1 MNLGEHWFTLRRFG
15 AAPKSVD
22 DLSPGQGHWFNL
34 NSFLQKPE
42 WVGKLYLSMVLQQ
55 SEEEGADISRPTALI
70 NGQVKLNAAVCP
82 SPGYSVFVVTRMDP
96 TRETALPETDA
107 DRLAARL
114 PDPSSGTSSLPV
126 TSSHTLSSC
135 APSASRS
142 RPHSPNSPSPR
153 PWQEE
158 RSLSPMHQLLEA
170 TEADLY
176 RDTSYPP
183 YLREPPR
190 RPGPDTHEGG
200 LGGLEGLDHPDGD
213 VEFRAAMEDRELQAA
228 LQASLMSGPSPV
240 AATHPFFDAFQPHS
254 DSGLESPLP
263 LPVPPPLLPNPRFT
277 ASRTSGTT
285 NTMRSDRHPGNRRSR
300 SGSRSN
306 SGSGS
311 RIQSR
316 HASRLASPTFP
327 LSIPVVPEPEVDPDL
342 DPVAASIARNRLI
355 MERMRREQEMAFR
368 DTFEDVDM
376 EDVARRRVE
385 TQEEEEMLKRAIE
398 ESEKLAMEVDE
409 RQRQENQD
417 HQPDAGGSNPT
428 SPPRMSSSLIQGHRV
443 YDDEDEE
450 LQAAL
455 RASLQDV
462 PEGYQAPP
470 SPPPT
475 RRQPPSGLS
484 LSRKQTLAP
493 MMGTADLPSVITPAL
508 ESGFGSSRPTGLGTS
523 TFPKSVKEDTRG
535 EEEEGDQGKG
545 GGGRT
550 RGTGDGTDSEFESE
564 MEASFIEPK
573 EDEVSVEEMRKR
585 RLAKFG
591 A

>member
-1 MNLGEHWFTLRRFG
+1 
-15 AAPKSVD
+15 
-22 DLSPGQGHWFNL
+22 
-34 NSFLQKPE
+34 
-42 WVGKLYLSMVLQQ
+42 
-55 SEEEGADISRPTALI
+55 
-70 NGQVKLNAAVCP
+70 
-82 SPGYSVFVVTRMDP
+82 VVTRIDP
-96 TRETALPETDA
+96 ATETALPETDA
-107 DRLAARL
+107 DRLAAHL

-142 RPHSPNSPSPR
+142 RPVSPSPPSPL
-153 PWQEE
+153 PWREE
-158 RSLSPMHQLLEA
+158 RSVSPMHQLLEA
-170 TEADLY
+170 AEADLY

-183 YLREPPR
+183 YLTQPPR

-200 LGGLEGLDHPDGD
+200 LGGFERLDPLDHD
-213 VEFRAAMEDRELQAA
+213 VEFQAAMEDRELQAA
-228 LQASLMSGPSPV
+228 LQASLMSDPSPV
-240 AATHPFFDAFQPHS
+240 SAAQAFFDAFQPHS

-263 LPVPPPLLPNPRFT
+263 LPVPPPLLPNHRFS
-277 ASRTSGTT
+277 ASRIPATTSTR
-285 NTMRSDRHPGNRRSR
+285 RSDRHSGNRRSR

-306 SGSGS
+306 SGSRS

-316 HASRLASPTFP
+316 RGSRLASPTLP
-327 LSIPVVPEPEVDPDL
+327 HQNSIPIVPEPEIDPDL
-342 DPVAASIARNRLI
+342 DPVAASVARNSLI

-376 EDVARRRVE
+376 EDFARRRVE
-385 TQEEEEMLKRAIE
+385 TQQEEDMLKRAIE
-398 ESEKLAMEVDE
+398 ESEKMAMEVE
-409 RQRQENQD
+409 GRQRQEDQG
-417 HQPDAGGSNPT
+417 HQPHAGGSNPT
-428 SPPRMSSSLIQGHRV
+428 SPPLVSSSLIEGHRV

-470 SPPPT
+470 SPPSF
-475 RRQPPSGLS
+475 RRKPPSGLS

-508 ESGFGSSRPTGLGTS
+508 ESGFVSSRTTGLATS
-523 TFPKSVKEDTRG
+523 VFPKSVTAVKEDAMG
-535 EEEEGDQGKG
+535 EEEEEGDQGKG
-545 GGGRT
+545 KGKNTQKG
-550 RGTGDGTDSEFESE
+550 GDGTDSEFESE

>member
-1 MNLGEHWFTLRRFG
+1 
-15 AAPKSVD
+15 
-22 DLSPGQGHWFNL
+22 
-34 NSFLQKPE
+34 
-42 WVGKLYLSMVLQQ
+42 
-55 SEEEGADISRPTALI
+55 
-70 NGQVKLNAAVCP
+70 
-82 SPGYSVFVVTRMDP
+82 VFVVTRMDP
-96 TRETALPETDA
+96 TRETALPETEA

-135 APSASRS
+135 APGASRS
-142 RPHSPNSPSPR
+142 RSVSPNPPPPQ

-170 TEADLY
+170 VEADRY

-183 YLREPPR
+183 YLAEPPR
-190 RPGPDTHEGG
+190 RPRPETHEGG
-200 LGGLEGLDHPDGD
+200 LGGFERPDHPDDHSDDD
-213 VEFRAAMEDRELQAA
+213 VEFQAAMEDRELQAA

-240 AATHPFFDAFQPHS
+240 SATQPFFDAFQPHS

-263 LPVPPPLLPNPRFT
+263 LPVPPPLLQNPRFP
-277 ASRTSGTT
+277 ASRTSATT
-285 NTMRSDRHPGNRRSR
+285 STRRSDRRSGNRS
-300 SGSRSN
+300 

-311 RIQSR
+311 RSGSGSGSRMQSR
-316 HASRLASPTFP
+316 RGSRLASPTFP
-327 LSIPVVPEPEVDPDL
+327 QPNAIPVIPEPEIDPGL
-342 DPVAASIARNRLI
+342 DPVAASVARNRLI

-368 DTFEDVDM
+368 DTLEDVDM
-376 EDVARRRVE
+376 GDVVRRSVE
-385 TQEEEEMLKRAIE
+385 TQEEEEMFKRAIE
-398 ESEKLAMEVDE
+398 ESEKLALEMEG
-409 RQRQENQD
+409 RQRQKDQD
-417 HQPDAGGSNPT
+417 HQPQSGGSDPT
-428 SPPRMSSSLIQGHRV
+428 SPLLMSPPLIEGHRV

-462 PEGYQAPP
+462 PEGYEAPTSPP
-470 SPPPT
+470 SF

-508 ESGFGSSRPTGLGTS
+508 ESAFGSSRPTGLSTS
-523 TFPKSVKEDTRG
+523 AFPKSVKEDTRG
-535 EEEEGDQGKG
+535 EEEEGDQGVGKG
-545 GGGRT
+545 KKPEKG
-550 RGTGDGTDSEFESE
+550 GDGTDSEFESE

-585 RLAKFG
+585 RLAKFE